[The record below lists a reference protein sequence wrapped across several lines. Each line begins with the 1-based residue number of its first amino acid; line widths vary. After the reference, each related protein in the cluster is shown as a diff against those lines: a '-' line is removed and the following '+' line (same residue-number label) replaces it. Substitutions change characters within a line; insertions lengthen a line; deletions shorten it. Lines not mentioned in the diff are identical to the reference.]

1 MMRTFLRPFFC
12 LGMLVAVTAGF
23 IVLRLLSLRIAKA
36 WAFYGYQL
44 MYRIARMRI
53 IVHGEQAPGT
63 HLFVANHT
71 SYLDI
76 LILGHLLH
84 VPFIAKESVRRWP
97 LIGKTAEGTGGFF
110 ISRSH
115 RTLLKELAFL
125 QERLQEGQS
134 YILFPEG
141 TSGDGVT
148 LQPFKSAFFQP
159 KGEKSLQVQAISIVP
174 RKLNGL
180 PLTYKFKKAYGWRGR
195 LSLLAHVKGLC
206 DLGAQDIHVT
216 LHPPVSTAS
225 FEGRQPFAEALWQT
239 VAQDMQAGAPLL

>member
-1 MMRTFLRPFFC
+1 VLRP
-12 LGMLVAVTAGF
+12 
-23 IVLRLLSLRIAKA
+23 LSLRLAKA
-36 WAFYGYQL
+36 WAFGGYRL
-44 MYRIARMRI
+44 MYRIARIRT
-53 IVHGEQAPGT
+53 IVHGKPAPGT

-125 QERLQEGQS
+125 QERLQAGKS

-141 TSGDGVT
+141 TSGDAVT

-159 KGEKSLQVQAISIVP
+159 KDGKPLQVQPISIVP
-174 RKLNGL
+174 RELNGL
-180 PLTYKFKKAYGWRGR
+180 PMTHKFKKTYGWRGC

-206 DLGAQDIHVT
+206 DLGMQGIHVT

-225 FEGRQPFAEALWQT
+225 FAGRQPFAQHLWET
-239 VAQDMQAGAPLL
+239 IARDMQAHAS